1 MNSGRAEY
9 DYMGKIKFTK
19 GELKRQRDTLKRF
32 ERYLP
37 ILQLKKQQ
45 MQLEIQRVH
54 ERLNFK
60 NQELDNLES
69 EISEWAN
76 LLEEPGDYVTGWVRP
91 KNIVISSFN
100 IAGVDI
106 PVFEKME
113 FEDAEY
119 DLFLTPLWVDTA
131 IIELRKFVTFLEEK
145 KILNK
150 QLRILSEELRVT
162 NQRVNLFEKV
172 KIPEC
177 IEGIRRIRIYLG
189 DQQAGAVGRSKM
201 AKNKIERMSL
211 EAVLT

>member
-1 MNSGRAEY
+1 MA
-9 DYMGKIKFTK
+9 KIKFTK
-19 GELKRQRDTLKRF
+19 GELKRQRDGLKRF

-54 ERLNFK
+54 EKLKFK
-60 NQELDNLES
+60 IQEMDDLENK
-69 EISEWAN
+69 ISDWAN
-76 LLEEPGDYVTGWVRP
+76 LLEESVDYMAGWIKP
-91 KNIVISSFN
+91 KNISVSSFN

-106 PVFEKME
+106 PIFEKIE
-113 FEDAEY
+113 FEEAEY
-119 DLFLTPLWVDTA
+119 DLFSTPLWVDTA
-131 IIELRKFVTFLEEK
+131 IIKLRKFVTFLEEK
-145 KILNK
+145 KILDE
-150 QLRILSEELRVT
+150 QLRILSEELRIT

-177 IEGIRRIRIYLG
+177 AENIRRIRIYLG

-211 EAVLT
+211 AMIA

>member
-1 MNSGRAEY
+1 
-9 DYMGKIKFTK
+9 MGKIKFTK
-19 GELKRQRDTLKRF
+19 GELKKQRDALKRF

-45 MQLEIQRVH
+45 MQLEIQRSH
-54 ERLNFK
+54 ERLNLK
-60 NQELDNLES
+60 NQALDNLKS

-76 LLEEPGDYVTGWVRP
+76 LLEESGDYVSGWIKP
-91 KNIVISSFN
+91 KNIVVSSFN

-113 FEDAEY
+113 FEDPEY

-131 IIELRKFVTFLEEK
+131 IIKLRKLVMFLEEK
-145 KILNK
+145 NILNK
-150 QLRILSEELRVT
+150 QLKILGEELRIT

-172 KIPEC
+172 KIPESS
-177 IEGIRRIRIYLG
+177 ENIRRIRIYLG

-211 EAVLT
+211 EAALA

>member
-1 MNSGRAEY
+1 MA
-9 DYMGKIKFTK
+9 KIKFTK
-19 GELKRQRDTLKRF
+19 GELKKQRDALKRF

-45 MQLEIQRVH
+45 MQLEIQRIR
-54 ERLNFK
+54 ERLNLK
-60 NQELDNLES
+60 NQALDNLEG

-76 LLEEPGDYVTGWVRP
+76 LLEEPGNYISDWIKP
-91 KNIVISSFN
+91 KNIIISSFN

-113 FEDAEY
+113 FEEAEY
-119 DLFLTPLWVDTA
+119 DLFLTPLWVDAA

-145 KILNK
+145 KILNE
-150 QLRILSEELRVT
+150 QLSILSEELRVT

-177 IEGIRRIRIYLG
+177 ADNIRRIRIYLG

-201 AKNKIERMSL
+201 AKNKMTCQMEFSL
-211 EAVLT
+211 I